1 MLPRKILDHVAHEGN
16 TSDAG
21 RRIAYS
27 GCMRFAYI
35 LAAVALCALAGGCG
49 DDDYGADGPSVSY
62 DFSATVNADLSP
74 DLTPV
79 DLATD

>member
-1 MLPRKILDHVAHEGN
+1 
-16 TSDAG
+16 
-21 RRIAYS
+21 
-27 GCMRFAYI
+27 MRFAYI